1 MEKLIFLTELVGP
14 TPETAGA
21 TPAAEAVVQEKDIAD
36 TFADIAK
43 TVFTPKLLVSIGV
56 AAVMI
61 VIWQV
66 YKRYRNRYRREH
78 PEKRD
83 SNVFFSGVMYSVIRI
98 VILLLAVMTILQ
110 IYGINITSL
119 VAGLG
124 IVSAIVGLAL
134 QDYLKDLIMGI
145 HIRTDSFFREGDV
158 VSYEGIVGEIVS
170 FTMKTTKIRD
180 LNTNDIVSVCNR
192 DITKIT
198 KIAGWF
204 DIDLQLPYEEDHKRV
219 HGLLANI
226 ALKVKEIPG
235 VKTCAFLGTEEFGA
249 SAICYKLR
257 VEATPTT
264 RASAKRQALYLIQG
278 ELKEAGIEIPY
289 TQIDVHHR

>member
-1 MEKLIFLTELVGP
+1 MEQLIFLTELVGP

-66 YKRYRNRYRREH
+66 YKHYRNRYRREH

-158 VSYEGIVGEIVS
+158 VEYEGTVGEIVS

-180 LNTNDIVSVCNR
+180 IETNDVLSVCNR
-192 DITKIT
+192 DVTKIK
-198 KIAGWF
+198 KISGWF
-204 DIDLQLPYEEDHKRV
+204 DIDLPLPYEEDFERV
-219 HGLLANI
+219 HEILRDTTEEIKTLGP
-226 ALKVKEIPG
+226 VKNC
-235 VKTCAFLGTEEFGA
+235 TFLGTEEFGS

-257 VEATPTT
+257 IEANP
-264 RASAKRQALYLIQG
+264 ASRKSTKRQVLHLIQG
-278 ELKEAGIEIPY
+278 RLKAAGIEIPY
-289 TQIDVHHR
+289 AQIDIHQK